1 MPTVLVQTYSRNK
14 LSPLY
19 NDDGQGKVNVQLI
32 ASTTYAAGT
41 VLGEVLATP
50 GVYGAYVA
58 GHSDGTQTAKVLL
71 EYACV
76 TDASGNITQQD
87 GEWGAVY
94 SSTSAYLPTRRQW
107 NAADIVGLDAAGL
120 TALGGVISEGIISA
134 GTLLI

>member
-1 MPTVLVQTYSRNK
+1 MPTALVQTYSRNK
-14 LSPLY
+14 LTPLY
-19 NDDGQGKVNVQLI
+19 HSSDVLKVNVQLI

-41 VLGEVLATP
+41 VLGEVLASP
-50 GVYGAYVA
+50 GTYGAYVA
-58 GHSDGTQTAKVLL
+58 GHSDGTQTAKALL

-76 TDASGNITQQD
+76 TDASGNITMD
-87 GEWGAVY
+87 GEWGATY
-94 SSTSAYLPTRRQW
+94 SSAPAYLPNRCAY

>member
-1 MPTVLVQTYSRNK
+1 MPTALVQTYSRSK

-50 GVYGAYVA
+50 GVYGAYVS
-58 GHSDGTQTAKVLL
+58 GHADGTQTAKVLL

-76 TDASGNITQQD
+76 TDASGNITMD
-87 GEWGAVY
+87 GEWGATY
-94 SSTSAYLPTRRQW
+94 SSVSAYLPTRRQW

-134 GTLLI
+134 GTLTI